1 LKIASTKPCQADA
14 AGADKMIGASPRL
27 ASFDALGDHYQRAR
41 DFGCGGQTSALVAV
55 VSGGSPAVS

>member
-1 LKIASTKPCQADA
+1 
-14 AGADKMIGASPRL
+14 MIGASPRL